1 LAGDIKEKMKNKTWK
16 VDLTALS
23 KKELAG
29 MIESFCHSTYAVDG
43 LWFQAVEKLLG
54 TETAIKLD
62 KEVWSKAGF
71 GEAHRLK
78 KLTEIK
84 NDLYGLAK
92 AFNLHS
98 MFQVTEYDVS
108 MHSYEILVF
117 TVTNCKMQKA
127 RIKKGLGE
135 FACKDVGI
143 ACMEGF
149 SKGINPDSKVK
160 CVTCPP
166 DRHPDNL
173 WCQWEFTID

>member
-1 LAGDIKEKMKNKTWK
+1 M
-16 VDLTALS
+16 DLTSLT
-23 KKELAG
+23 KQELVA

-43 LWFQAVEKLLG
+43 LWFQAVEKLLD
-54 TETAIKLD
+54 TATAIKMD

-71 GEAHRLK
+71 GEALRLK

-84 NDLYGLAK
+84 DDLDGLAK

-98 MFQVTEYDVS
+98 MFQVTEYEVS
-108 MHSYEILVF
+108 RRSDEILIF

-143 ACMEGF
+143 PCMEGF
-149 SKGINPDSKVK
+149 SKGVNPNSKVK

-166 DRHPDNL
+166 DKHPDDV
-173 WCQWEFTID
+173 WCKWEFTIDNI